1 MIVRQV
7 RKLEA
12 EIKTA
17 VAAEDYLEAA
27 NLKKHLQQLL
37 PRAANNTTTTT
48 ATTAAVAQVA
58 GGYWGCWR
66 VLESIGAREYWRVI
80 KSAWECWRVLGSV
93 EECQRVLE
101 RVEEYWECWRG
112 LETPRKY

>member
-1 MIVRQV
+1 MIVLQV

-27 NLKKHLQQLL
+27 NLKKQLQQLL

-48 ATTAAVAQVA
+48 TTTAAVAQVA
-58 GGYWGCWR
+58 GEYWGCWR
-66 VLESIGAREYWRVI
+66 VLESIGAREYWRVV

-93 EECQRVLE
+93 GEC
-101 RVEEYWECWRG
+101 
-112 LETPRKY
+112 

>member
-1 MIVRQV
+1 MIVLQV

-27 NLKKHLQQLL
+27 NLKKQLQQLL

-48 ATTAAVAQVA
+48 TTTTTAAVAQVA
-58 GGYWGCWR
+58 GEYCGC
-66 VLESIGAREYWRVI
+66 
-80 KSAWECWRVLGSV
+80 RVLGSIGGYWGA
-93 EECQRVLE
+93 LE
-101 RVEEYWECWRG
+101 SVRES
-112 LETPRKY
+112 

>member
-1 MIVRQV
+1 MIVLQV

-27 NLKKHLQQLL
+27 NLKKQLQQLL

-48 ATTAAVAQVA
+48 TTTAAVAQVA
-58 GGYWGCWR
+58 G
-66 VLESIGAREYWRVI
+66 EYCV
-80 KSAWECWRVLGSV
+80 CRVLGSIGGYWGA
-93 EECQRVLE
+93 LE
-101 RVEEYWECWRG
+101 SVRES
-112 LETPRKY
+112 